1 MSSQSDS
8 LHGSTLP
15 SERTF
20 GFVFTG
26 IFLIVSAYLWSQ
38 DSKTTTIQIFLVLAL
53 VFFVFALLMPVALRP
68 LNKAWYKLGLLMG
81 RVVSP
86 IVLGILFFILI
97 SPIAIVMRLAG
108 RDPLK
113 LRKQDVQ
120 SHWIDRA
127 PPGPESTSFK
137 DQF

>member
-1 MSSQSDS
+1 MSSHSDS
-8 LHGSTLP
+8 LHGSSLP

-26 IFLIVSAYLWSQ
+26 IFLLIAAYLWYH
-38 DSKTTTIQIFLVLAL
+38 DAKPVTIQAFLVLAVAFL
-53 VFFVFALLMPVALRP
+53 AFTLFMPIALRP

-97 SPIAIVMRLAG
+97 TPIAIVMRLAG

-113 LRKQDVQ
+113 LRKQNVQ
-120 SHWIDRA
+120 SHWIDRT

>member
-1 MSSQSDS
+1 MSSQSNS

-26 IFLIVSAYLWSQ
+26 IFLIIAGYLWYH
-38 DSKTTTIQIFLVLAL
+38 DGKPLAIQIFLVLAL
-53 VFFVFALLMPVALRP
+53 AFFSFALLMPIVLRP
-68 LNKAWYKLGLLMG
+68 FNQAWYKLGLLMG

-108 RDPLK
+108 RDALK
-113 LRKQDVQ
+113 LRKQNVQ

-127 PPGPESTSFK
+127 PPGPSSDSFK
-137 DQF
+137 EQF

>member
-1 MSSQSDS
+1 MSSQPDS

-26 IFLIVSAYLWSQ
+26 IFLIIAGYLWYHEG
-38 DSKTTTIQIFLVLAL
+38 KPVAIQAFFVLA
-53 VFFVFALLMPVALRP
+53 VAFFAFALFMPIVLRP
-68 LNKAWYKLGLLMG
+68 FNKAWYQLGLLMG

-97 SPIAIVMRLAG
+97 TPIAIVMRLAG

-120 SHWIDRA
+120 SHWIDLA
-127 PPGPESTSFK
+127 PPGPSSESFK

>member
-1 MSSQSDS
+1 MSSQSNS

-20 GFVFTG
+20 GWVFTG
-26 IFLIVSAYLWSQ
+26 IFLIIAGYLWYH
-38 DSKTTTIQIFLVLAL
+38 DGKPLAIQIFLVLA
-53 VFFVFALLMPVALRP
+53 VTFFAFALFMPIVLRP
-68 LNKAWYKLGLLMG
+68 FNKAWYKLGLLMG

-108 RDPLK
+108 RDALK
-113 LRKQDVQ
+113 LRKQNVQ

-127 PPGPESTSFK
+127 PPGPSSDSFK
-137 DQF
+137 EQF

>member
-1 MSSQSDS
+1 MA
-8 LHGSTLP
+8 G
-15 SERTF
+15 
-20 GFVFTG
+20 
-26 IFLIVSAYLWSQ
+26 YLWYQ
-38 DSKTTTIQIFLVLAL
+38 DGKPLAIQIFLVLA
-53 VFFVFALLMPVALRP
+53 VAFFAFALFMPIVLRP
-68 LNKAWYKLGLLMG
+68 FNKAWYKLGLLMG

-108 RDPLK
+108 RDTLK

-127 PPGPESTSFK
+127 PPGPSSESFK

>member
-1 MSSQSDS
+1 MSSQPDS

-26 IFLIVSAYLWSQ
+26 IFLIVAGYLWYH
-38 DSKTTTIQIFLVLAL
+38 DGKPLAIQVFLVLA
-53 VFFVFALLMPVALRP
+53 VAFFAFALLMPIVLRP
-68 LNKAWYKLGLLMG
+68 FNKAWYKLGLLMG

-108 RDPLK
+108 RDTLK

-127 PPGPESTSFK
+127 PPGPSSESFK

>member
-1 MSSQSDS
+1 MSSHPDS

-26 IFLIVSAYLWSQ
+26 IFLIVAGYLWLYEG
-38 DSKTTTIQIFLVLAL
+38 KPVAIQAFLVLAAAFL
-53 VFFVFALLMPVALRP
+53 AFTLFMPIALRP

-97 SPIAIVMRLAG
+97 TPIAIVMRLAG
-108 RDPLK
+108 RDPLR

-127 PPGPESTSFK
+127 PPGPAPTSFK

>member
-1 MSSQSDS
+1 MSSQPDS

-15 SERTF
+15 AERTF

-26 IFLIVSAYLWSQ
+26 IFLIVAGYLWYS
-38 DSKTTTIQIFLVLAL
+38 DSKTSTIQIFLVLAA
-53 VFFVFALLMPVALRP
+53 VFFAFSIFMPVVLRP

>member
-1 MSSQSDS
+1 MSSHSDS
-8 LHGSTLP
+8 LHGSSLP

-26 IFLIVSAYLWSQ
+26 IFLLIAAYLWYH
-38 DSKTTTIQIFLVLAL
+38 DAKPVTIQAFLVLAVAFL
-53 VFFVFALLMPVALRP
+53 AFTLSMPIALRP

-97 SPIAIVMRLAG
+97 TPIAMVMRLAG

-113 LRKQDVQ
+113 LRKQNVQ
-120 SHWIDRA
+120 SHWIDRT

>member
-1 MSSQSDS
+1 MSSQPDS

-26 IFLIVSAYLWSQ
+26 IFLIVAGYLWYH
-38 DSKTTTIQIFLVLAL
+38 DGKPVAIQVFLVLSVAFL
-53 VFFVFALLMPVALRP
+53 AFSIFMPIVLRP

-97 SPIAIVMRLAG
+97 SPIAIVMRIAG

-113 LRKQDVQ
+113 LRKQNVE

>member
-1 MSSQSDS
+1 MSSHSDS
-8 LHGSTLP
+8 LHGSSLP

-26 IFLIVSAYLWSQ
+26 IFLLIAAYLWYH
-38 DSKTTTIQIFLVLAL
+38 DAKPVTIQAFLVLAVAFL
-53 VFFVFALLMPVALRP
+53 AFTLFMPIALRP

-97 SPIAIVMRLAG
+97 TPIAIVMRLAG

-113 LRKQDVQ
+113 LRKQNVQ

>member
-1 MSSQSDS
+1 MSSQPDS
-8 LHGSTLP
+8 LHGSILP

-26 IFLIVSAYLWSQ
+26 IFLIVAGYLWYH
-38 DSKTTTIQIFLVLAL
+38 DGKPVAIQVFLVLSVAFL
-53 VFFVFALLMPVALRP
+53 AFSIFMPIVLRP

-97 SPIAIVMRLAG
+97 SPIAIVMRIAG

-113 LRKQDVQ
+113 LRKQNVE

>member
-1 MSSQSDS
+1 MSSHPDS

-26 IFLIVSAYLWSQ
+26 IFLIVAGYLWLYHG
-38 DSKTTTIQIFLVLAL
+38 KPVAIQAFLVLAAAFL
-53 VFFVFALLMPVALRP
+53 AFTLFMPIALRP

-97 SPIAIVMRLAG
+97 TPIAIVMRLAG
-108 RDPLK
+108 RDPLR
-113 LRKQDVQ
+113 LRKQDAQ

-127 PPGPESTSFK
+127 PPGPAPTSFK

>member
-1 MSSQSDS
+1 MSSQPES

-26 IFLIVSAYLWSQ
+26 IFLIITSYLWYH
-38 DSKTTTIQIFLVLAL
+38 DSKPLAIQIFLVLA
-53 VFFVFALLMPVALRP
+53 VAFFACAIFMPIVLRP
-68 LNKAWYKLGLLMG
+68 FNKAWYKLGLLMG

-108 RDPLK
+108 RDALK
-113 LRKQDVQ
+113 LRKQNVQ

-127 PPGPESTSFK
+127 PPGPPSESFK
-137 DQF
+137 EQF

>member
-1 MSSQSDS
+1 MSSQPDS

-26 IFLIVSAYLWSQ
+26 IFLLIAAYLWYH
-38 DSKTTTIQIFLVLAL
+38 DGKTLAIEILLVLAVAFL
-53 VFFVFALLMPVALRP
+53 AFSIFMPIVLRP

-97 SPIAIVMRLAG
+97 TPIAIVMRLAG

-113 LRKQDVQ
+113 LRKQNVE
-120 SHWIDRA
+120 SHWIDRT
-127 PPGPESTSFK
+127 PPGPESSSFK

>member
-1 MSSQSDS
+1 MSSHSDS
-8 LHGSTLP
+8 LHGSSLP

-26 IFLIVSAYLWSQ
+26 IFLLIAAYLWYH
-38 DSKTTTIQIFLVLAL
+38 DGKTVAIQTFLLLAAAFL
-53 VFFVFALLMPVALRP
+53 AFTLFMPIALRP

-86 IVLGILFFILI
+86 IVLGVLFFILI
-97 SPIAIVMRLAG
+97 TPIAIVMRLAG

-113 LRKQDVQ
+113 LRKQNVQ
-120 SHWIDRA
+120 SHWIDRS

>member
-1 MSSQSDS
+1 MSSHSDS
-8 LHGSTLP
+8 LHGSSLP

-26 IFLIVSAYLWSQ
+26 IFLLIAAYLWYH
-38 DSKTTTIQIFLVLAL
+38 DAKPAAIQTFLVLAVAFL
-53 VFFVFALLMPVALRP
+53 AFTLFMPIALRP

-97 SPIAIVMRLAG
+97 TPIAIVMRLAG

-113 LRKQDVQ
+113 LRKQNVQ

>member
-1 MSSQSDS
+1 MSSHSDS
-8 LHGSTLP
+8 LHGSSLP

-26 IFLIVSAYLWSQ
+26 IFLLIAAYLWYH
-38 DSKTTTIQIFLVLAL
+38 DAKPVTIQAFLVLAVAFL
-53 VFFVFALLMPVALRP
+53 AFTLFMPIALRP

-97 SPIAIVMRLAG
+97 TPIAMVMRLAG

-113 LRKQDVQ
+113 LRKQNVQ
-120 SHWIDRA
+120 SHWIDRT

>member
-38 DSKTTTIQIFLVLAL
+38 DSQTTTIQIFLVLAL

>member
-1 MSSQSDS
+1 MSSHSDS
-8 LHGSTLP
+8 LHGSSLP

-26 IFLIVSAYLWSQ
+26 IFLLIAAYLWYH
-38 DSKTTTIQIFLVLAL
+38 DAKPVTIQAFLVLAAAFL
-53 VFFVFALLMPVALRP
+53 AFTLFMPIALRP

-97 SPIAIVMRLAG
+97 TPIAMVMRLAG

-113 LRKQDVQ
+113 LRKQNVQ
-120 SHWIDRA
+120 SHWIDRT

>member
-1 MSSQSDS
+1 MSSPSDS

-26 IFLIVSAYLWSQ
+26 IFLIVAGYLWYHDSQ
-38 DSKTTTIQIFLVLAL
+38 PVAIQAFLVLA
-53 VFFVFALLMPVALRP
+53 VAFFAFALFMPIVLRP
-68 LNKAWYKLGLLMG
+68 LNKAWYQLGLLMG

-97 SPIAIVMRLAG
+97 TPIAFVMRLAG

-113 LRKQDVQ
+113 LRKQAVQ
-120 SHWIDRA
+120 SYWVERD
-127 PPGPESTSFK
+127 PPGPASTSFK

>member
-1 MSSQSDS
+1 MSSHSDS
-8 LHGSTLP
+8 LHGSSLP

-26 IFLIVSAYLWSQ
+26 IFLLIAAYLWYH
-38 DSKTTTIQIFLVLAL
+38 DAKPVTIQAFLVLAVAFLASTL
-53 VFFVFALLMPVALRP
+53 VVPIALRP

-97 SPIAIVMRLAG
+97 TPIAIVMRLAG

-113 LRKQDVQ
+113 LRKQNVQ
-120 SHWIDRA
+120 SHWIDRT

>member
-1 MSSQSDS
+1 MSSQPDS

-26 IFLIVSAYLWSQ
+26 IFLLIAAYLWYH
-38 DSKTTTIQIFLVLAL
+38 DGKPVAIQVFLVLSVAFL
-53 VFFVFALLMPVALRP
+53 AFAIFMPIVLRH

-97 SPIAIVMRLAG
+97 SPIAIVMRIAG

-113 LRKQDVQ
+113 LRKQNVE

-127 PPGPESTSFK
+127 PPGPESSSFK

>member
-1 MSSQSDS
+1 MSSQPDS

-26 IFLIVSAYLWSQ
+26 IFLLIAAYLWYH
-38 DSKTTTIQIFLVLAL
+38 DGKPVAIQVFLVLSVAFL
-53 VFFVFALLMPVALRP
+53 AFSIFMPIVLRP
-68 LNKAWYKLGLLMG
+68 FNKAWYKLGLLMG

-97 SPIAIVMRLAG
+97 SPIAIVMRIAG

-113 LRKQDVQ
+113 LRKQNVE

-127 PPGPESTSFK
+127 PPGPESSSFK

>member
-1 MSSQSDS
+1 MSSHSDS
-8 LHGSTLP
+8 LHGSSLP

-26 IFLIVSAYLWSQ
+26 IFLLIAAYLWYH
-38 DSKTTTIQIFLVLAL
+38 DAKPVTIQAFLVLAVAFL
-53 VFFVFALLMPVALRP
+53 AFTLFMPIALRP

-97 SPIAIVMRLAG
+97 TPIAMVMRLAG

-113 LRKQDVQ
+113 LRKQNVQ

>member
-1 MSSQSDS
+1 MSSQPES

-26 IFLIVSAYLWSQ
+26 IFLIITGYLWYQ
-38 DSKTTTIQIFLVLAL
+38 DSKPLAIQIFLVLA
-53 VFFVFALLMPVALRP
+53 VAFFACALFMPIVLRP
-68 LNKAWYKLGLLMG
+68 FNKAWYKLGLLMG

-108 RDPLK
+108 RDALK
-113 LRKQDVQ
+113 LRKQNVQ

-127 PPGPESTSFK
+127 PPGPSSESFK
-137 DQF
+137 EQF

>member
-1 MSSQSDS
+1 MSSHPDS

-26 IFLIVSAYLWSQ
+26 IFLIVAGYLWLY
-38 DSKTTTIQIFLVLAL
+38 DGKPVAIQAFLVLAAAFL
-53 VFFVFALLMPVALRP
+53 AFTLFMPIALRP

-97 SPIAIVMRLAG
+97 APIAIVMRLAG

-127 PPGPESTSFK
+127 PPGPAPTSFK

>member
-1 MSSQSDS
+1 MSSHSDS
-8 LHGSTLP
+8 LHGSSLP

-26 IFLIVSAYLWSQ
+26 IFLLIATYLWYH
-38 DSKTTTIQIFLVLAL
+38 DSKTVAIQTFLVLAV
-53 VFFVFALLMPVALRP
+53 VFLALTLFMPIALRP
-68 LNKAWYKLGLLMG
+68 LNKAWYKFGLLLG

-86 IVLGILFFILI
+86 IVLGILFFVLI
-97 SPIAIVMRLAG
+97 TPIAIVMRLAG

-113 LRKQDVQ
+113 LRKQNVQ
-120 SHWIDRA
+120 SHWIDRS

>member
-1 MSSQSDS
+1 MSSHPDFLHRPS
-8 LHGSTLP
+8 LS

-26 IFLIVSAYLWSQ
+26 IFLIVAGYLWYHGSNPVA
-38 DSKTTTIQIFLVLAL
+38 IQAFLAL
-53 VFFVFALLMPVALRP
+53 AAAFLAFAIVMPVALRP
-68 LNKAWYKLGLLMG
+68 LNKAWYYLGLLLG

-86 IVLGILFFILI
+86 IVLGILFFVLI
-97 SPIAIVMRLAG
+97 SPIAIVMRMAG
-108 RDPLK
+108 RDTLK

-127 PPGPESTSFK
+127 PPGPSSESFK
-137 DQF
+137 EQF

>member
-1 MSSQSDS
+1 MSSQPDS

-26 IFLIVSAYLWSQ
+26 IFLIVAGYLWYQ
-38 DSKTTTIQIFLVLAL
+38 DGKPLAIQIFLVLA
-53 VFFVFALLMPVALRP
+53 VTFFAFALFMPIVLRP
-68 LNKAWYKLGLLMG
+68 FNKAWYKLGLLMG

-127 PPGPESTSFK
+127 PPGPSSESFK